1 MNTALKSKST
11 MAQALKEAGLTS
23 SLAIANETNPPSP
36 FNLASYVVTKKLDL
50 DTVTSFAIHVAKN
63 AQSTSAQIR
72 VWVYPDLDPESPQ
85 TRAMAGESLDNGLSR
100 VCHLLCQSRVGHDA
114 LAIASGF
121 DSYQSILRNAF
132 PILKE
137 NGGNVSVRTKD
148 VKPDKEGGYAQTKI
162 APTNAFL
169 GCPYAEW
176 SRIDSETGILR
187 IARISWKQG
196 GKADILD
203 PIRTVNATPGGEN
216 IGPAHDAGKND
227 AILPDS
233 GKTNEFSRI
242 DIAYTPEALGEL
254 LHRKLDPLRAWMLEN
269 ISSAKLN
276 DADLF
281 MGLVDGYKG
290 RGPSLAKLV

>member
-1 MNTALKSKST
+1 MTIALKSKSA
-11 MAQALKEAGLTS
+11 MAQALNDAGLTS
-23 SLAIANETNPPSP
+23 SLASDSENKTSP
-36 FNLASYVVTKKLDL
+36 FNLSSYVVTKKLDL

-72 VWVYPDLDPESPQ
+72 VWIYPDLDPESPQ
-85 TRAMAGESLDNGLSR
+85 TRAMAGDSLNDGLAR
-100 VCHLLCQSRVGHDA
+100 VCHLLCQARVGHDA
-114 LAIASGF
+114 LAISAGF
-121 DSYQSILRNAF
+121 ESYQSILRNAF
-132 PILKE
+132 PVLKE

-196 GKADILD
+196 CKVDILD

-216 IGPAHDAGKND
+216 IGPAHVAGANDAVLPESGKN
-227 AILPDS
+227 
-233 GKTNEFSRI
+233 NEFSRI
-242 DIAYTPEALGEL
+242 DVAYTPQAVSEL
-254 LHRKLDPLRAWMLEN
+254 LHRKVSPLQAWMLTN
-269 ISSAKLN
+269 VSSAKLR

-281 MGLVDGYKG
+281 LGLVDGYKG
-290 RGPSLAKLV
+290 TGPSLAKLV